1 MRELMWVVIVLQEL
15 EMKLIDFTSYS
26 RSKDQII

>member
-1 MRELMWVVIVLQEL
+1 MRELMLVVIVLQEL